1 MAEFS
6 PAFNFLLPHEGA
18 YSNIPHDP
26 GGPTKFGISALRYPE
41 LNIHD
46 LTLADAETIYRRDWW
61 EKYGYGRI
69 DDQDIANKVFDLA
82 VNMGPAKACK
92 ILQEACNRCGADVKV
107 DGGLGPKTVEA
118 VNGILN
124 PKAVLVWMRSL
135 AADHYNEIA
144 EAKPQMKVFLNG
156 WLERASA

>member
-6 PAFNFLLPHEGA
+6 PAFNFLLPHEGG
-18 YSNIPHDP
+18 YSNNPYDH
-26 GGPTKFGISALRYPE
+26 GGPTKFGISALSYPHI
-41 LNIHD
+41 NIHD
-46 LTLADAETIYRRDWW
+46 LTLAEAEEIYRRDWW

-69 DDQDIANKVFDLA
+69 DDQEIANKVFDLS
-82 VNMGPAKACK
+82 VNMGASRGHK
-92 ILQEACNRCGADVKV
+92 ILQEACNRCGAELKV

-118 VNGILN
+118 VNLATN
-124 PKAVLVWMRSL
+124 PKAVVTGCAHS

-144 EAKPQMKVFLNG
+144 EAKPEMKVFLGG